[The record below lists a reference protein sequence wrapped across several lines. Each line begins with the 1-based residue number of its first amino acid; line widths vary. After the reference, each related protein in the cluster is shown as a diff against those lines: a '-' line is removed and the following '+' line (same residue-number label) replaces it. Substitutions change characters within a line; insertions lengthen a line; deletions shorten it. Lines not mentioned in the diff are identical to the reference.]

1 MSIYRKL
8 HTLQTKIKGLGK
20 DKSSHNFQ
28 YVTGNKLLSHIRPL
42 MDELGLLL
50 KHEVLSVE
58 NTRIDYK
65 TKYAEKSEILSAVS
79 MRFTW
84 VDVDTGETDVNLWS
98 ANGQNDWEKGLGSA
112 LTYGERYFLM
122 KYFHI
127 ATDEDDI
134 DNPERKPEPKQPNPR
149 SLAPAVKAAQAKAK
163 ASKPTGK
170 PVFDE
175 PQMTKDQEKN
185 INTLC
190 RAAKLTPTRTN
201 AGVKKVTGG
210 RTENAQELTKAEA
223 ATLIGMITNIIESD
237 KNQTKA

>member
-1 MSIYRKL
+1 MNIYKKL
-8 HTLQTKIKGLGK
+8 HTLQTKVKGLGK

-65 TKYAEKSEILSAVS
+65 TKYADKSEILSAVS

-134 DNPERKPEPKQPNPR
+134 DNPERKPEPKQP
-149 SLAPAVKAAQAKAK
+149 AKKAAKKAAKQADYGERKGITPQQTENLRLLYKSSGIDFEQYGAEVRQ
-163 ASKPTGK
+163 ASGGLT
-170 PVFDE
+170 DITSNLSDL
-175 PQMTKDQEKN
+175 Q
-185 INTLC
+185 
-190 RAAKLTPTRTN
+190 AAKLI
-201 AGVKKVTGG
+201 KS
-210 RTENAQELTKAEA
+210 LTQ
-223 ATLIGMITNIIESD
+223 IIES
-237 KNQTKA
+237 KPKK